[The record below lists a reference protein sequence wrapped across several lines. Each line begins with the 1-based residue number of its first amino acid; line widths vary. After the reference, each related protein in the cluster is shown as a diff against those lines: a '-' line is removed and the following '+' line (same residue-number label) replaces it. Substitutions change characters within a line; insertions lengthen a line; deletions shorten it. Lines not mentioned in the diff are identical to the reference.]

1 MRYLQT
7 MRLDPDLN
15 GLYSKLMNEEDAR
28 VCKDIP
34 DGACTDVPQNF
45 FRQVLATTL
54 TSLGDTLTNP
64 KTTLA
69 WLLGVVGAPVAL
81 VAWLVPIRESG
92 SMLPQLF
99 IASYVRQFKYR
110 KGTWILGSLLQAAA
124 LMAMGAAA
132 WLTEGTLAGCLIILC
147 LIVFSLA
154 RGLCSVASKDVIGKT
169 VPKTRR
175 GRLNGLASSL
185 SGWLALA
192 FGVYCLIWPPQ
203 DDDML
208 FYAALL
214 VGSALLW
221 VLSALVYRTIDEA
234 PGATDGGGNG
244 LREALGRISLLRDDK
259 PFRRFVITRALLLCS
274 ALSAPYYVI
283 LAQDLDTSFGM
294 LGAFL
299 VANGL
304 ASSLSAMVW
313 GRMSDKSSKQVLIR
327 AAFIASLLGPVV
339 IALHAFSVLP
349 ESLQV
354 WLFPV
359 AFFILGIAHS
369 GVRVGRKT
377 YVLDMAGGSKRTDYV
392 AVSNSVIGLILLA
405 TGLFG
410 LLSSLIG
417 AAGMLLLLSGIGL
430 LGALLAFSLPEVQQ
444 D

>member
-1 MRYLQT
+1 MN
-7 MRLDPDLN
+7 LDPKLES
-15 GLYSKLMNEEDAR
+15 LYNRLIEQEDAR

-34 DGACTDVPQNF
+34 DSACSDVPQNF
-45 FRQVLATTL
+45 FRQVFATTL

-81 VAWLVPIRESG
+81 IAWLVPIRESG

-99 IASYVRQFKYR
+99 IDARIRRYARR
-110 KGTWILGSLLQAAA
+110 KGIWVLGSLLQATA
-124 LMAMGAAA
+124 LVAMGLAA
-132 WLTEGTLAGCLIILC
+132 WLTEGTLAGTLIIAC

-175 GRLNGLASSL
+175 GRMNGLATSL
-185 SGWLALA
+185 SGWLALG
-192 FGVYCLIWPPQ
+192 FGLYCLIWPPA

-214 VGSALLW
+214 IAAAMLWLLAALI
-221 VLSALVYRTIDEA
+221 YQRIEEA
-234 PGATDGGGNG
+234 PGATDGGGNAIEKAWSS
-244 LREALGRISLLRDDK
+244 LSLLRHDQ

-274 ALSAPYYVI
+274 ALSAPYYV
-283 LAQDLDTSFGM
+283 LLGQQLSTGLSM

-304 ASSLSAMVW
+304 ASSLSAYVW
-313 GRMSDKSSKQVLIR
+313 GSLSDRSSRQVMIY
-327 AAFIASLLGPVV
+327 AAFLASLLGPLV
-339 IALHAFSVLP
+339 IAIHLWAALPASLHA
-349 ESLQV
+349 
-354 WLFPV
+354 WLFPL
-359 AFFILGIAHS
+359 AFFVLGIAHS

-377 YVLDMAGGSKRTDYV
+377 YVLDMAGGNKRTDYV
-392 AVSNSVIGLILLA
+392 AVGNSVIGLILLA

-430 LGALLAFSLPEVQQ
+430 LGALLALTLPEVQS
-444 D
+444 

>member
-1 MRYLQT
+1 MAAEPRI
-7 MRLDPDLN
+7 DH
-15 GLYSKLMNEEDAR
+15 LYSKLMNEEDAR

-34 DGACTDVPQNF
+34 DSACSNVPQNF
-45 FRQVLATTL
+45 FLQVLANTL

-81 VAWLVPIRESG
+81 IAWLVPIRESG
-92 SMLPQLF
+92 SMLPQLL
-99 IASYVRQFKYR
+99 IAA
-110 KGTWILGSLLQAAA
+110 WIRRLPCRRGVWVIGSLLQAAA
-124 LMAMGAAA
+124 LLAMGAVA
-132 WLTEGTLAGCLIILC
+132 WLFEGALAGGLIIAC
-147 LIVFSLA
+147 LVVFSLA

-175 GRLNGLASSL
+175 GRMNGLATSL

-192 FGVYCLIWPPQ
+192 FGVYCLVFPPS

-208 FYAALL
+208 FYASLL
-214 VGSALLW
+214 IASALLW
-221 VLSALVYRTIDEA
+221 LAAAAVYHRIDEA
-234 PGATDGGGNG
+234 PGATEGGGNAFSH
-244 LREALGRISLLRDDK
+244 ALGNLGLLRDDA
-259 PFRRFVITRALLLCS
+259 PFRRFVVTRALLLCS
-274 ALSAPYYVI
+274 ALSAPYYVV
-283 LAQDLDTSFGM
+283 LARDVESGFGM

-304 ASSLSAMVW
+304 ASSLSAGVW
-313 GRMSDKSSKQVLIR
+313 GRMSDASSRQVMIR
-327 AAFIASLLGPVV
+327 AALLASLLGPVV
-339 IALHAFSVLP
+339 IAIDHWSALPDTLHA
-349 ESLQV
+349 

-359 AFFILGIAHS
+359 AFFILGIAHA

-377 YVLDMAGGSKRTDYV
+377 YVLDMAGGQKRTDYV
-392 AVSNSVIGLILLA
+392 SVSNSVIGLILLA

-417 AAGMLLLLSGIGL
+417 AAGMLLLLSAIGL
-430 LGALLAFSLPEVQQ
+430 LGALFAVSLPEVQQ

>member
-1 MRYLQT
+1 MPLPADMDQ
-7 MRLDPDLN
+7 
-15 GLYSKLMNEEDAR
+15 LYSSLMDEEDTR

-34 DGACTDVPQNF
+34 DSACSNVPENF
-45 FRQVLATTL
+45 FRQVAATTL
-54 TSLGDTLTNP
+54 TTLGDTLTNP

-69 WLLGVVGAPVAL
+69 WLMGVVGAPVAL

-99 IASYVRQFKYR
+99 IAAYVRQLQKR
-110 KGTWILGSLLQAAA
+110 KSVWIAGSLVQAAA
-124 LMAMGAAA
+124 LLAMGTAA
-132 WLTEGTLAGCLIILC
+132 WLTSGLLAGLLILGCLV
-147 LIVFSLA
+147 VFSLA

-192 FGVYCLIWPPQ
+192 FGVYCMIWPPA
-203 DDDML
+203 DDDTL
-208 FYAALL
+208 FYALL
-214 VGSALLW
+214 LITSALLW
-221 VLSALVYRTIDEA
+221 VAASLIYRLIEEA
-234 PGATDGGGNG
+234 PGATEGGDNAV
-244 LREALGRISLLRDDK
+244 RQALGKISLMRDDA

-274 ALSAPYYVI
+274 ALSAPYYV
-283 LAQDLDTSFGM
+283 LLGQDLNSGLGM

-304 ASSLSAMVW
+304 ASSLSALFW
-313 GRMSDKSSKQVLIR
+313 GRMADKSSKQVLIR
-327 AAFIASLLGPVV
+327 AALLASLLGPAVV
-339 IALHAFSVLP
+339 AVHWWVELPQILHA
-349 ESLQV
+349 
-354 WLFPV
+354 WLFPL
-359 AFFILGIAHS
+359 AFFILGIAHA

-377 YVLDMAGGSKRTDYV
+377 YVLDMAGGNKRTDYV
-392 AVSNSVIGLILLA
+392 AVGNSIIGLLLLF

-430 LGALLAFSLPEVQQ
+430 AGALLSFTLNDVQS
-444 D
+444 

>member
-1 MRYLQT
+1 MPSQ
-7 MRLDPDLN
+7 PDLDS
-15 GLYSKLMNEEDAR
+15 LYSKLMNEEDAR

-34 DGACTDVPQNF
+34 DAACTDVPRNF
-45 FRQVLATTL
+45 FQQVLANTL

-69 WLLGVVGAPVAL
+69 WLMGVVGAPVAL
-81 VAWLVPIRESG
+81 IAWLVPLRESG

-99 IASYVRQFKYR
+99 IASYIRRFSYR
-110 KGTWILGSLLQAAA
+110 KGVWVLGSLLQAAA
-124 LMAMGAAA
+124 LLAMGAAA
-132 WLTEGTLAGCLIILC
+132 AVTTGALAGGLIILC

-175 GRLNGLASSL
+175 GRLNGLSTTL

-192 FGVYCLIWPPQ
+192 FGVYCLIWPPA
-203 DDDML
+203 DDEML

-214 VGSALLW
+214 VGAALLW
-221 VLSALVYRTIDEA
+221 VLAALVYRGIDEA
-234 PGATDGGGNG
+234 PGATEGAGNG
-244 LREALGRISLLRDDK
+244 LREAIGRISLLRDDK

-274 ALSAPYYVI
+274 ALSAPYYVVM
-283 LAQDLDTSFGM
+283 AQDLEAGFGM

-327 AAFIASLLGPVV
+327 AAFIASLLGPLV
-339 IALHAFSVLP
+339 IALHHFAVLP
-349 ESLQV
+349 QALQA

-359 AFFILGIAHS
+359 AFFILGVAHS

-377 YVLDMAGGSKRTDYV
+377 YVLDMAGGNKRTDYV

-410 LLSSLIG
+410 LLSTLIG